1 MESRHQVDF
10 YSKELGIFFSTR
22 IFRISTLQD
31 FFFQLSRH
39 QKIFDPSSFSSKSW
53 RWVCRLL
60 QRSATPT
67 KVRLMGESKSRG
79 GNWSVELLWKKNDR
93 RCRFWVEARL
103 TKSSWTAAAGN
114 KDVGVKVV
122 LKSPFSIFSAKTFK
136 TFSSISEILYLVSF
150 KDGLTQL
157 LQKQLGW
164 FFGVVCFALSKTK
177 KWFLLYNKFYFTPFR
192 SLSSTAVGWNQK
204 TDFFLLLVRT
214 IRFFFEAEI
223 LNFFLNRVSAA
234 EAPFKFLRG
243 SKFSSDTVWV
253 VFFKLHRFNDGTFF
267 RGN

>member
-93 RCRFWVEARL
+93 CCRFWVEARL

-136 TFSSISEILYLVSF
+136 SFVSILEILYLVTF
-150 KDGLTQL
+150 KDGFTQL
-157 LQKQLGW
+157 LQNQLGW
-164 FFGVVCFALSKTK
+164 FVPKWLILLLSKTK
-177 KWFLLYNKFYFTPFR
+177 KWFYCIINFILLRFGRYLRQPSDETKK
-192 SLSSTAVGWNQK
+192 LI
-204 TDFFLLLVRT
+204 FFLLLVRT
-214 IRFFFEAEI
+214 IRFFFI
-223 LNFFLNRVSAA
+223 FTKRKFLISFWTVFRPPKRRSNFFAA
-234 EAPFKFLRG
+234 QNFLR
-243 SKFSSDTVWV
+243 T
-253 VFFKLHRFNDGTFF
+253 RFE
-267 RGN
+267 